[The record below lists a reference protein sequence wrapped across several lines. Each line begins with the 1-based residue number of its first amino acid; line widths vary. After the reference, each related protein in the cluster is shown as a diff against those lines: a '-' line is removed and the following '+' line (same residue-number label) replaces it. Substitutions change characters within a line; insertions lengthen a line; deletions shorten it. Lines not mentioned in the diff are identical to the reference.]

1 MVCPHKKII
10 VKTVSKLEDK
20 IVERVTFGECDRS
33 QCPYFILLTT
43 SCTLLR
49 GVSDEQNFK

>member
-10 VKTVSKLEDK
+10 VKRVDKLEDK
-20 IVERVTFGECDRS
+20 IVEKVTFGECDRS
-33 QCPYFILLTT
+33 RCPYFILLTN

-49 GVSDEQNFK
+49 GVSNE

>member
-1 MVCPHKKII
+1 MVCPHKKNI

-20 IVERVTFGECDRS
+20 IVEKVTFGECDRS

-49 GVSDEQNFK
+49 GVSNE